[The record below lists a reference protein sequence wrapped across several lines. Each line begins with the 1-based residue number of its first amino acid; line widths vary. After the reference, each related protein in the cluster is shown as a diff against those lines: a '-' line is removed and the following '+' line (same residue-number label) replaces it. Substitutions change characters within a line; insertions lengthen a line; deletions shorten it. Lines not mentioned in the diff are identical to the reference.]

1 MMERS
6 MLVPTTHKRNGKH
19 GLWKNKTA
27 DQNRLRRLQRK
38 LTSELPKETISLQ
51 EPAAA
56 SIKATIFIKR
66 VFGQVDAP
74 AAIYTDEP
82 ICDS

>member
-6 MLVPTTHKRNGKH
+6 MLVPTTHKRNGEH

-27 DQNRLRRLQRK
+27 DRNRLRRLQRK